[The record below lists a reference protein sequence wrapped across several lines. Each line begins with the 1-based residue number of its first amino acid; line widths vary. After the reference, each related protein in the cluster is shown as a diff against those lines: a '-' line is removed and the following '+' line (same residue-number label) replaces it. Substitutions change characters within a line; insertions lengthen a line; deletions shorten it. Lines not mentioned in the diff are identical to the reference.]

1 VDGGG
6 FEEIRFER
14 YGKKLLF
21 GVKGYPRLTFFMLRV
36 KTGVWVLEGVILGQ
50 AGYET
55 G

>member
-1 VDGGG
+1 VDGSE

-14 YGKKLLF
+14 YGKRLLF
-21 GVKGYPRLTFFMLRV
+21 GAKGYPRFNFSMLRV